1 VLKCSF
7 VLRIK
12 FSADRKFSA
21 PKSATAP
28 SAKTLWASLEK
39 KEKCDM
45 KLFTIDNNGKFVQF
59 EEREFKVENKEID
72 LEILLENNPEY
83 FFDNS
88 KILVIGRQV
97 TTNLNTFIDLLGV
110 DQYGNTVVIELKRGK
125 TPRETLS
132 QLIEYASFIDNLDY
146 EQLNE
151 IYQNYSGEDSSL
163 EDYHQEYYKSEV
175 EEKVSWNKSSK
186 LVIVASTI
194 TPEIKQT
201 TMYLRKKGL
210 DIYCLEFKY
219 FINKAGNKMISS
231 DFVVGDEEYIRT
243 KIGSSAQLPKTDK
256 EKFVTSLDKTGKFVF
271 ETLLKFA
278 EEEKLTFRWGSK
290 GFSLNKPF
298 KNSFVGLCYGYP
310 PNSVYKQSI
319 YTGFEEIRKK
329 VNNPDTIVDYYK
341 SELER
346 FGNFEQAKSNLK
358 WVLNK
363 EITTTEINKYLVI
376 LKQVIEKIEKEGLKN
391 D

>member
-1 VLKCSF
+1 
-7 VLRIK
+7 
-12 FSADRKFSA
+12 
-21 PKSATAP
+21 
-28 SAKTLWASLEK
+28 
-39 KEKCDM
+39 M
-45 KLFTIDNNGKFVQF
+45 KLFTIDNDGKFVQF
-59 EEREFKVENKEID
+59 KERDFKEENKEVD

-88 KILVIGRQV
+88 KIVIIGRQV

-110 DQYGNTVVIELKRGK
+110 DQFGNTVVIELKRGR

-146 EQLNE
+146 SQLNE
-151 IYQNYSGEDSSL
+151 IYQNYLGEDSNL
-163 EDYHQEYYKSEV
+163 EVYHQEYFKSIN

-201 TMYLRKKGL
+201 SIYLRKKGL

-231 DFVVGDEEYIRT
+231 DYIVGDEEYIRT
-243 KIGSSAQLPKTDK
+243 KVGTSAQLPKTDK
-256 EKFVTSLDKTGKFVF
+256 EKFINSLDQIGKFVF
-271 ETLLKFA
+271 ESLSKFA
-278 EEEKLTFRWGSK
+278 EQEKLSFRWGAK
-290 GFSLNKPF
+290 GFSLNILFP
-298 KNSFVGLCYGYP
+298 NNFVGLCFGYP

-329 VNNPDTIVDYYK
+329 VNNSERIIKYYET
-341 SELER
+341 ELKK
-346 FGNFEQAKSNLK
+346 FGYFESAKSNFK
-358 WVLNK
+358 WLLNK
-363 EITTTEINKYLVI
+363 EVTTNEINKYINI
-376 LKQVIEKIEKEGLKN
+376 LKHVIDKITEEGMKN
-391 D
+391 